1 MISIASKHPVP
12 EESRLPAFPVQNNPS
27 DRLISICP
35 LPQKDSTRIKSTAS
49 IYHKNI
55 QYATETESRHPRS
68 RTHRSEDGY
77 HPDGHERS
85 GTVRAEQFA
94 DEFHAQKAYGNYE
107 ALADDPDIDLIYIA
121 TPHSHHFGPARMC
134 LLKGKPV
141 LCEKAFTAN
150 AREAEE
156 LIRIAQEKQVFLAE
170 AIWTRYMPFS
180 RTIRELTESGI
191 IGKPMM
197 LTASLGYPIAHKER
211 IVRLELCGGALY
223 DLGVYPINFA
233 LMTFGNDLEK
243 ITSTCMKN
251 EAGVDMQNSI
261 TFTYRDGRMAVMQ
274 TTAFCASDR
283 QGIISGDK
291 GYLVIDNINNPQQA
305 VVYNTDHQETG
316 RYTCPPQITGFEY
329 QVLEAAEA
337 IRQGAIEPA
346 SMPHAETLRVMRML
360 DSLRQ
365 EWGIRFPMD
374 E

>member
-1 MISIASKHPVP
+1 MQQKLKVGILGAGHIA
-12 EESRLPAFPVQNNPS
+12 
-27 DRLISICP
+27 
-35 LPQKDSTRIKSTAS
+35 QKMATTLMGMKEAEL
-49 IYHKNI
+49 
-55 QYATETESRHPRS
+55 YAVAARELS
-68 RTHRSEDGY
+68 
-77 HPDGHERS
+77 
-85 GTVRAEQFA
+85 RAEQFA

-156 LIRIAQEKQVFLAE
+156 LIRIAQEKQVFLSE

-337 IRQGAIEPA
+337 IRQGAIEPT

-360 DSLRQ
+360 DSLRK

>member
-1 MISIASKHPVP
+1 MQQKLKVGILGAGHIARKMAATLQEMKEAELYAVAARELSK
-12 EESRLPAFPVQNNPS
+12 
-27 DRLISICP
+27 
-35 LPQKDSTRIKSTAS
+35 
-49 IYHKNI
+49 
-55 QYATETESRHPRS
+55 
-68 RTHRSEDGY
+68 
-77 HPDGHERS
+77 
-85 GTVRAEQFA
+85 AEQFA
-94 DEFHAQKAYGNYE
+94 NEFQARKAYGNYE

-121 TPHSHHFGPARMC
+121 TPHSHHFAPARMC

-156 LIRIAQEKQVFLAE
+156 LIRIAQEKRVYLAE

-180 RTIRELTESGI
+180 RTIRELTENGI

-197 LTASLGYPIAHKER
+197 LTASLGYPISQVER
-211 IVRLELCGGALY
+211 IIRPELCGGALY

-233 LMTFGNDLEK
+233 LMTFGGNIDK
-243 ITSTCMKN
+243 VTSTCVKN

-283 QGIISGDK
+283 QGIVSGDK
-291 GYLVIDNINNPQQA
+291 GYLVIDNINNPQLA
-305 VVYNTDHQETG
+305 VAYNADHQETA

>member
-1 MISIASKHPVP
+1 MQQKLKVGILGAGHIA
-12 EESRLPAFPVQNNPS
+12 
-27 DRLISICP
+27 
-35 LPQKDSTRIKSTAS
+35 QKMATTLMGMKEAEL
-49 IYHKNI
+49 
-55 QYATETESRHPRS
+55 YAVAARELS
-68 RTHRSEDGY
+68 
-77 HPDGHERS
+77 
-85 GTVRAEQFA
+85 RAEQFA
-94 DEFHAQKAYGNYE
+94 NEFHAQKAYGNYE

-121 TPHSHHFGPARMC
+121 TPHSHHFEPARMC

-211 IVRLELCGGALY
+211 IMRLELCGGALY

-305 VVYNTDHQETG
+305 VVYNTDHQETA

-329 QVLEAAEA
+329 QVQEAAEA

>member
-1 MISIASKHPVP
+1 MQQKLKVGILGAGHIARKMAATLQEMKEAELYAVAARELSK
-12 EESRLPAFPVQNNPS
+12 
-27 DRLISICP
+27 
-35 LPQKDSTRIKSTAS
+35 
-49 IYHKNI
+49 
-55 QYATETESRHPRS
+55 
-68 RTHRSEDGY
+68 
-77 HPDGHERS
+77 
-85 GTVRAEQFA
+85 AEQFA
-94 DEFHAQKAYGNYE
+94 NEFQAQKAYGNYE

-121 TPHSHHFGPARMC
+121 TPHSHHFAPARMC

-150 AREAEE
+150 VREAEE
-156 LIRIAQEKQVFLAE
+156 LIRIAQEKQVYLAE

-180 RTIRELTESGI
+180 RTIRELTENGI

-197 LTASLGYPIAHKER
+197 LTASLGYPISQVER
-211 IVRLELCGGALY
+211 IIRPELCGGALY

-233 LMTFGNDLEK
+233 LMTFGSDIDK
-243 ITSTCMKN
+243 VTSTCVKN

-283 QGIISGDK
+283 QGIVSGDK
-291 GYLVIDNINNPQQA
+291 GYLVIDNINNPQLA
-305 VVYNTDHQETG
+305 VAYNADHQETA

>member
-1 MISIASKHPVP
+1 MQQKLKVGILGAGHIA
-12 EESRLPAFPVQNNPS
+12 
-27 DRLISICP
+27 
-35 LPQKDSTRIKSTAS
+35 QKMATTLMGMKEAEL
-49 IYHKNI
+49 
-55 QYATETESRHPRS
+55 YAVAARELS
-68 RTHRSEDGY
+68 
-77 HPDGHERS
+77 
-85 GTVRAEQFA
+85 RAEQFA

-150 AREAEE
+150 AREAKE

-211 IVRLELCGGALY
+211 IVRLELCGGSLY

>member
-1 MISIASKHPVP
+1 MQQKLKVGILGAGHIA
-12 EESRLPAFPVQNNPS
+12 
-27 DRLISICP
+27 
-35 LPQKDSTRIKSTAS
+35 QKMATTLMGMKEAEL
-49 IYHKNI
+49 
-55 QYATETESRHPRS
+55 YAVAARELS
-68 RTHRSEDGY
+68 
-77 HPDGHERS
+77 
-85 GTVRAEQFA
+85 RAEQFA
-94 DEFHAQKAYGNYE
+94 NEFHAQKAYGNYE

-305 VVYNTDHQETG
+305 VVYNPDHQETG

>member
-1 MISIASKHPVP
+1 MQQKLKVGILGAGHIA
-12 EESRLPAFPVQNNPS
+12 
-27 DRLISICP
+27 
-35 LPQKDSTRIKSTAS
+35 QKMATTLMGMKEAEL
-49 IYHKNI
+49 
-55 QYATETESRHPRS
+55 YAVAARELS
-68 RTHRSEDGY
+68 
-77 HPDGHERS
+77 
-85 GTVRAEQFA
+85 RAEQFA

-121 TPHSHHFGPARMC
+121 TPHSHHFGLARMC

-197 LTASLGYPIAHKER
+197 LTASLGYLIAHKER

>member
-1 MISIASKHPVP
+1 MQQKLKVGILGAGHIA
-12 EESRLPAFPVQNNPS
+12 
-27 DRLISICP
+27 
-35 LPQKDSTRIKSTAS
+35 QKMATTLQEMKEAEL
-49 IYHKNI
+49 
-55 QYATETESRHPRS
+55 YAVAARELS
-68 RTHRSEDGY
+68 
-77 HPDGHERS
+77 
-85 GTVRAEQFA
+85 RAEQFA
-94 DEFHAQKAYGNYE
+94 GEFHAQKAYGNYE

-121 TPHSHHFGPARMC
+121 TPHSHHFGSARMC

-156 LIRIAQEKQVFLAE
+156 LIRIAQEKQVYLAE

-305 VVYNTDHQETG
+305 VVYNTDHQETA

-329 QVLEAAEA
+329 QVQEAAEA
-337 IRQGAIEPA
+337 IRRGAIEPA
-346 SMPHAETLRVMRML
+346 SMPHAETLRVMQML

>member
-1 MISIASKHPVP
+1 MQQKLKVGILGAGHIARKMATTLQEMKEADLYAVAARELSK
-12 EESRLPAFPVQNNPS
+12 
-27 DRLISICP
+27 
-35 LPQKDSTRIKSTAS
+35 
-49 IYHKNI
+49 
-55 QYATETESRHPRS
+55 
-68 RTHRSEDGY
+68 
-77 HPDGHERS
+77 
-85 GTVRAEQFA
+85 AEQFA
-94 DEFHAQKAYGNYE
+94 NEFQARKAYGNYE

-121 TPHSHHFGPARMC
+121 TPHSHHFAPARMC

-156 LIRIAQEKQVFLAE
+156 LIRIAQEKRVYLAE

-180 RTIRELTESGI
+180 RTIRELTENGI

-197 LTASLGYPIAHKER
+197 LTASLGYPISQVER
-211 IVRLELCGGALY
+211 IIRPELCGGALY

-233 LMTFGNDLEK
+233 LMTFGGDIDK
-243 ITSTCMKN
+243 VTSTCVKN

-283 QGIISGDK
+283 QGIVSGDK
-291 GYLVIDNINNPQQA
+291 GYLVIDNINNPQLA
-305 VVYNTDHQETG
+305 VAYNADHQETA

>member
-1 MISIASKHPVP
+1 MQQKLKVGILGAGHIA
-12 EESRLPAFPVQNNPS
+12 
-27 DRLISICP
+27 
-35 LPQKDSTRIKSTAS
+35 QKMATTLMGMKEAEL
-49 IYHKNI
+49 
-55 QYATETESRHPRS
+55 YAVAARELS
-68 RTHRSEDGY
+68 
-77 HPDGHERS
+77 
-85 GTVRAEQFA
+85 RAEQFA

-329 QVLEAAEA
+329 QVLESAEA
-337 IRQGAIEPA
+337 IRQGAIEPS
-346 SMPHAETLRVMRML
+346 SMPHAETLRAMRML
-360 DSLRQ
+360 DSLRKD
-365 EWGIRFPMD
+365 WGIRFPMD
-374 E
+374 D

>member
-1 MISIASKHPVP
+1 MQQKLKVGILGAGHIA
-12 EESRLPAFPVQNNPS
+12 
-27 DRLISICP
+27 
-35 LPQKDSTRIKSTAS
+35 QKMATTLMGMKEAEL
-49 IYHKNI
+49 
-55 QYATETESRHPRS
+55 YAVAARELS
-68 RTHRSEDGY
+68 
-77 HPDGHERS
+77 
-85 GTVRAEQFA
+85 RAEQFA

-121 TPHSHHFGPARMC
+121 TPHSHHFEPARMC

-305 VVYNTDHQETG
+305 VVYNTDHQETA

-329 QVLEAAEA
+329 QVQEAAEA
-337 IRQGAIEPA
+337 IRRGAIEPA
-346 SMPHAETLRVMRML
+346 SMPHAETLRVMQML

>member
-1 MISIASKHPVP
+1 MQQKLKVGILGAGHIA
-12 EESRLPAFPVQNNPS
+12 
-27 DRLISICP
+27 
-35 LPQKDSTRIKSTAS
+35 QKMATTLMGMKEAEL
-49 IYHKNI
+49 
-55 QYATETESRHPRS
+55 YAVAARELS
-68 RTHRSEDGY
+68 
-77 HPDGHERS
+77 
-85 GTVRAEQFA
+85 RAEQFA

-121 TPHSHHFGPARMC
+121 TPHSHHFRPARMC

-274 TTAFCASDR
+274 TTVFCASDR

-337 IRQGAIEPA
+337 IRQEAIEPA

>member
-1 MISIASKHPVP
+1 MQQKLKVGILGAGHIA
-12 EESRLPAFPVQNNPS
+12 
-27 DRLISICP
+27 
-35 LPQKDSTRIKSTAS
+35 QKMATTLMGMKEAEL
-49 IYHKNI
+49 
-55 QYATETESRHPRS
+55 YAVAARELS
-68 RTHRSEDGY
+68 
-77 HPDGHERS
+77 
-85 GTVRAEQFA
+85 RAEQFA

-156 LIRIAQEKQVFLAE
+156 LIRIAQEKQVYLAE

-211 IVRLELCGGALY
+211 IVRLELCGGTLY

-243 ITSTCMKN
+243 ITSTCVKN
-251 EAGVDMQNSI
+251 ETGVDMQNSI

-346 SMPHAETLRVMRML
+346 SMPHAETLRVMQML
-360 DSLRQ
+360 DSLRK

>member
-1 MISIASKHPVP
+1 MQQKLKVGILGAGHIA
-12 EESRLPAFPVQNNPS
+12 
-27 DRLISICP
+27 
-35 LPQKDSTRIKSTAS
+35 QKMATTLMGMKEAEL
-49 IYHKNI
+49 
-55 QYATETESRHPRS
+55 YAVAARELS
-68 RTHRSEDGY
+68 
-77 HPDGHERS
+77 
-85 GTVRAEQFA
+85 RAEQFA

-197 LTASLGYPIAHKER
+197 LTASLGYPIARKER

-360 DSLRQ
+360 DSLRK
-365 EWGIRFPMD
+365 EWSIRFPMD

>member
-1 MISIASKHPVP
+1 MQQKLKVGILGAGHIA
-12 EESRLPAFPVQNNPS
+12 
-27 DRLISICP
+27 
-35 LPQKDSTRIKSTAS
+35 QKMATTLMGMKEAEL
-49 IYHKNI
+49 
-55 QYATETESRHPRS
+55 YAVAARELS
-68 RTHRSEDGY
+68 
-77 HPDGHERS
+77 
-85 GTVRAEQFA
+85 RAEQFA

-150 AREAEE
+150 AREAKE

-360 DSLRQ
+360 DSLRK

>member
-1 MISIASKHPVP
+1 MQQKLKVGILGAGHIA
-12 EESRLPAFPVQNNPS
+12 
-27 DRLISICP
+27 
-35 LPQKDSTRIKSTAS
+35 QKMATTLMGMKEAEL
-49 IYHKNI
+49 
-55 QYATETESRHPRS
+55 YAVAARELS
-68 RTHRSEDGY
+68 
-77 HPDGHERS
+77 
-85 GTVRAEQFA
+85 RAEQFA

-121 TPHSHHFGPARMC
+121 TPHSHHFEPARMC

-360 DSLRQ
+360 DSLRK

>member
-1 MISIASKHPVP
+1 MQQKLKVGILGAGHIA
-12 EESRLPAFPVQNNPS
+12 
-27 DRLISICP
+27 
-35 LPQKDSTRIKSTAS
+35 QKMATTLMGMKEAEL
-49 IYHKNI
+49 
-55 QYATETESRHPRS
+55 YAVAARELS
-68 RTHRSEDGY
+68 
-77 HPDGHERS
+77 
-85 GTVRAEQFA
+85 RAEQFA

-121 TPHSHHFGPARMC
+121 TPHSHHFEPARMC

-156 LIRIAQEKQVFLAE
+156 LIRIAQEKQIFLAE

-360 DSLRQ
+360 DSLRK

>member
-1 MISIASKHPVP
+1 MQQKLKVGILGAGHIA
-12 EESRLPAFPVQNNPS
+12 
-27 DRLISICP
+27 
-35 LPQKDSTRIKSTAS
+35 QKMATTLMGMKEAEL
-49 IYHKNI
+49 
-55 QYATETESRHPRS
+55 YAVAARELS
-68 RTHRSEDGY
+68 
-77 HPDGHERS
+77 
-85 GTVRAEQFA
+85 RAEQFA

-329 QVLEAAEA
+329 QVQEAVEA
-337 IRQGAIEPA
+337 IRRGAIEPA
-346 SMPHAETLRVMRML
+346 SMSHAETLRVMRML

>member
-1 MISIASKHPVP
+1 MQQKLKVGILGAGHIA
-12 EESRLPAFPVQNNPS
+12 
-27 DRLISICP
+27 
-35 LPQKDSTRIKSTAS
+35 QKMATTLMGMKEAEL
-49 IYHKNI
+49 
-55 QYATETESRHPRS
+55 YAVAARELS
-68 RTHRSEDGY
+68 
-77 HPDGHERS
+77 
-85 GTVRAEQFA
+85 RAEQFA

-150 AREAEE
+150 ASEAEE

-233 LMTFGNDLEK
+233 LMAFGNDLEK

>member
-1 MISIASKHPVP
+1 MQQKLKVGILGAGHIARKMATTLQEMKEAELYAVAARELSK
-12 EESRLPAFPVQNNPS
+12 
-27 DRLISICP
+27 
-35 LPQKDSTRIKSTAS
+35 
-49 IYHKNI
+49 
-55 QYATETESRHPRS
+55 
-68 RTHRSEDGY
+68 
-77 HPDGHERS
+77 
-85 GTVRAEQFA
+85 AEQFA
-94 DEFHAQKAYGNYE
+94 NEFQARKAYGNYE

-121 TPHSHHFGPARMC
+121 TPHSHHFAPARMC

-156 LIRIAQEKQVFLAE
+156 LIRIAQEKRVYLAE

-180 RTIRELTESGI
+180 RTIRELTENGI

-197 LTASLGYPIAHKER
+197 LTASLGYPISQVER
-211 IVRLELCGGALY
+211 IIRPELCGGALY

-233 LMTFGNDLEK
+233 LMTFGGNIDK
-243 ITSTCMKN
+243 VTSTCVKN

-283 QGIISGDK
+283 QGIVSGDK
-291 GYLVIDNINNPQQA
+291 GYLVIDNINNPQLA
-305 VVYNTDHQETG
+305 VAYNADHQETA

>member
-1 MISIASKHPVP
+1 MQQKLKVGILGAGHIA
-12 EESRLPAFPVQNNPS
+12 
-27 DRLISICP
+27 
-35 LPQKDSTRIKSTAS
+35 QKMATTLMGMKEAEL
-49 IYHKNI
+49 
-55 QYATETESRHPRS
+55 YAVAARELS
-68 RTHRSEDGY
+68 
-77 HPDGHERS
+77 
-85 GTVRAEQFA
+85 RAEQFA

-337 IRQGAIEPA
+337 IRQGTIEPA
-346 SMPHAETLRVMRML
+346 SMAHAETLRVMRML
-360 DSLRQ
+360 DSLRK

>member
-1 MISIASKHPVP
+1 MQQKLKVGILGAGHIARKMAATLQEMKEAELYAVAARELSK
-12 EESRLPAFPVQNNPS
+12 
-27 DRLISICP
+27 
-35 LPQKDSTRIKSTAS
+35 
-49 IYHKNI
+49 
-55 QYATETESRHPRS
+55 
-68 RTHRSEDGY
+68 
-77 HPDGHERS
+77 
-85 GTVRAEQFA
+85 AEQFA
-94 DEFHAQKAYGNYE
+94 NEFQARKAYGNYE

-121 TPHSHHFGPARMC
+121 TPHSHHFAPARMC

-156 LIRIAQEKQVFLAE
+156 LIRIAQEKQVYLAE

-180 RTIRELTESGI
+180 RTIRELTENGI

-197 LTASLGYPIAHKER
+197 LTASLGYPISQVER
-211 IVRLELCGGALY
+211 IIRPELCGGALY

-233 LMTFGNDLEK
+233 LMTFGGDIDK
-243 ITSTCMKN
+243 VTSTCVKN

-283 QGIISGDK
+283 QGIVSGDK
-291 GYLVIDNINNPQQA
+291 GYLVIDNINNPQLA
-305 VVYNTDHQETG
+305 VAYNADHQETA

>member
-1 MISIASKHPVP
+1 MQQKLKVGILGAGHIA
-12 EESRLPAFPVQNNPS
+12 
-27 DRLISICP
+27 
-35 LPQKDSTRIKSTAS
+35 QKMATTLMGMKEAEL
-49 IYHKNI
+49 
-55 QYATETESRHPRS
+55 YAVAARELS
-68 RTHRSEDGY
+68 
-77 HPDGHERS
+77 
-85 GTVRAEQFA
+85 RAEQFA
-94 DEFHAQKAYGNYE
+94 NEFHAQKAYGNYE

-121 TPHSHHFGPARMC
+121 TPHSHHFEPARMC

-156 LIRIAQEKQVFLAE
+156 LIRIAQEKQVYLAE

-251 EAGVDMQNSI
+251 EAGVDIQNSI

-283 QGIISGDK
+283 QGIISDDK

-305 VVYNTDHQETG
+305 VVYNTDHQETA

-329 QVLEAAEA
+329 QVQEAAEA
-337 IRQGAIEPA
+337 IRRGAIEPA
-346 SMPHAETLRVMRML
+346 SMPHAETLRVMQML

>member
-1 MISIASKHPVP
+1 MQQKLKVGILGAGHIA
-12 EESRLPAFPVQNNPS
+12 
-27 DRLISICP
+27 
-35 LPQKDSTRIKSTAS
+35 QKMATTLMGMKEAEL
-49 IYHKNI
+49 
-55 QYATETESRHPRS
+55 YAVAARELS
-68 RTHRSEDGY
+68 
-77 HPDGHERS
+77 
-85 GTVRAEQFA
+85 RAEQFA

-346 SMPHAETLRVMRML
+346 SMPHAEILRVMRML

>member
-1 MISIASKHPVP
+1 MQQKLKVGILGAGHIA
-12 EESRLPAFPVQNNPS
+12 
-27 DRLISICP
+27 
-35 LPQKDSTRIKSTAS
+35 QKMATTLMGMKEAEL
-49 IYHKNI
+49 
-55 QYATETESRHPRS
+55 YAVAARELS
-68 RTHRSEDGY
+68 
-77 HPDGHERS
+77 
-85 GTVRAEQFA
+85 RAEQFA

-180 RTIRELTESGI
+180 QTIRELTESGI

-360 DSLRQ
+360 DSLRK

>member
-1 MISIASKHPVP
+1 MQQKLKVGILGAGHIA
-12 EESRLPAFPVQNNPS
+12 
-27 DRLISICP
+27 
-35 LPQKDSTRIKSTAS
+35 QKMATTLMGMKEAEL
-49 IYHKNI
+49 
-55 QYATETESRHPRS
+55 YAVAARELS
-68 RTHRSEDGY
+68 
-77 HPDGHERS
+77 
-85 GTVRAEQFA
+85 RAEQFA

-316 RYTCPPQITGFEY
+316 RYTCPPEITGFEY
-329 QVLEAAEA
+329 QVLEAADA

>member
-1 MISIASKHPVP
+1 MQQKLKVGILGAGHIA
-12 EESRLPAFPVQNNPS
+12 
-27 DRLISICP
+27 
-35 LPQKDSTRIKSTAS
+35 QKMATTLMGMKEAEL
-49 IYHKNI
+49 
-55 QYATETESRHPRS
+55 YAVAARELS
-68 RTHRSEDGY
+68 
-77 HPDGHERS
+77 
-85 GTVRAEQFA
+85 RAEQFA

-121 TPHSHHFGPARMC
+121 TPHSHHFRPARMC

-274 TTAFCASDR
+274 TTVFCASDR

-329 QVLEAAEA
+329 QVLEAAGVSA
-337 IRQGAIEPA
+337 SRWTNKSVPA
-346 SMPHAETLRVMRML
+346 
-360 DSLRQ
+360 
-365 EWGIRFPMD
+365 
-374 E
+374 

>member
-1 MISIASKHPVP
+1 MQQKLKVGILGAGHIA
-12 EESRLPAFPVQNNPS
+12 
-27 DRLISICP
+27 
-35 LPQKDSTRIKSTAS
+35 QKMATTLMGMKEAEL
-49 IYHKNI
+49 
-55 QYATETESRHPRS
+55 YAVAARELS
-68 RTHRSEDGY
+68 
-77 HPDGHERS
+77 
-85 GTVRAEQFA
+85 RAEQFA
-94 DEFHAQKAYGNYE
+94 NEFHAQQAYGNYE

-121 TPHSHHFGPARMC
+121 TPHSHHFEPARMC

-360 DSLRQ
+360 DSLRK

>member
-1 MISIASKHPVP
+1 MQQKLKVGILGAGHIA
-12 EESRLPAFPVQNNPS
+12 
-27 DRLISICP
+27 
-35 LPQKDSTRIKSTAS
+35 QKMATTLMGMKEAEL
-49 IYHKNI
+49 
-55 QYATETESRHPRS
+55 YAVAARELS
-68 RTHRSEDGY
+68 
-77 HPDGHERS
+77 
-85 GTVRAEQFA
+85 RAEQFD

>member
-1 MISIASKHPVP
+1 MQQKLKVGILGAGHIA
-12 EESRLPAFPVQNNPS
+12 
-27 DRLISICP
+27 
-35 LPQKDSTRIKSTAS
+35 QKMATTLMGMKEAEL
-49 IYHKNI
+49 
-55 QYATETESRHPRS
+55 YAVAARELS
-68 RTHRSEDGY
+68 
-77 HPDGHERS
+77 
-85 GTVRAEQFA
+85 RAEQFA
-94 DEFHAQKAYGNYE
+94 NEFHAQKAYGNYE

-346 SMPHAETLRVMRML
+346 SMPHAETIRVMRML

>member
-1 MISIASKHPVP
+1 MQQKLKVGILGAGHIA
-12 EESRLPAFPVQNNPS
+12 
-27 DRLISICP
+27 
-35 LPQKDSTRIKSTAS
+35 QKMATTLMGMKEAEL
-49 IYHKNI
+49 
-55 QYATETESRHPRS
+55 YAVAARELS
-68 RTHRSEDGY
+68 
-77 HPDGHERS
+77 
-85 GTVRAEQFA
+85 RAEQFA

-180 RTIRELTESGI
+180 QTIRELTESGI

-360 DSLRQ
+360 DSLRR

>member
-1 MISIASKHPVP
+1 MQQKLKVGILGAGHIARKMAATLQEMKEAELYAVAARELSK
-12 EESRLPAFPVQNNPS
+12 
-27 DRLISICP
+27 
-35 LPQKDSTRIKSTAS
+35 
-49 IYHKNI
+49 
-55 QYATETESRHPRS
+55 
-68 RTHRSEDGY
+68 
-77 HPDGHERS
+77 
-85 GTVRAEQFA
+85 AEQFA
-94 DEFHAQKAYGNYE
+94 NEFQARKAYGNYE

-121 TPHSHHFGPARMC
+121 TPHSHHFAPARMC

-156 LIRIAQEKQVFLAE
+156 LIRIAQEKRVYLAE

-180 RTIRELTESGI
+180 RTIRELTENGI

-197 LTASLGYPIAHKER
+197 LTASLGYPISQVER
-211 IVRLELCGGALY
+211 IIRPELCGGALY

-233 LMTFGNDLEK
+233 LMTFGGDIDK
-243 ITSTCMKN
+243 VTSTCVKN

-283 QGIISGDK
+283 QGIVSGDK
-291 GYLVIDNINNPQQA
+291 GYLVIDNINNPQLA
-305 VVYNTDHQETG
+305 VAYNADHQETA

-337 IRQGAIEPA
+337 IRQGAIEPT

>member
-1 MISIASKHPVP
+1 
-12 EESRLPAFPVQNNPS
+12 
-27 DRLISICP
+27 
-35 LPQKDSTRIKSTAS
+35 
-49 IYHKNI
+49 
-55 QYATETESRHPRS
+55 
-68 RTHRSEDGY
+68 
-77 HPDGHERS
+77 
-85 GTVRAEQFA
+85 
-94 DEFHAQKAYGNYE
+94 
-107 ALADDPDIDLIYIA
+107 
-121 TPHSHHFGPARMC
+121 MC

-156 LIRIAQEKQVFLAE
+156 LIRIAQEKRVYLAE

-180 RTIRELTESGI
+180 RTIRELTENGI

-197 LTASLGYPIAHKER
+197 LTASLGYPISQVER
-211 IVRLELCGGALY
+211 IIRPELCGGALY

-233 LMTFGNDLEK
+233 LMTFGGNIDK
-243 ITSTCMKN
+243 VTSTCVKN

-283 QGIISGDK
+283 QGIVSGDK
-291 GYLVIDNINNPQQA
+291 GCLVIDNINNPQLA
-305 VVYNTDHQETG
+305 VAYNADHQETA

>member
-1 MISIASKHPVP
+1 MQQKLKVGILGAGHIA
-12 EESRLPAFPVQNNPS
+12 
-27 DRLISICP
+27 
-35 LPQKDSTRIKSTAS
+35 QKMATTLMGMKEAEL
-49 IYHKNI
+49 
-55 QYATETESRHPRS
+55 YAVAARELS
-68 RTHRSEDGY
+68 
-77 HPDGHERS
+77 
-85 GTVRAEQFA
+85 RAEQFA

-329 QVLEAAEA
+329 QVLEAAEG

-360 DSLRQ
+360 DSLRK

>member
-1 MISIASKHPVP
+1 MQQKLKVGILGAGHIA
-12 EESRLPAFPVQNNPS
+12 
-27 DRLISICP
+27 
-35 LPQKDSTRIKSTAS
+35 QKMATTLMGMKEAEL
-49 IYHKNI
+49 
-55 QYATETESRHPRS
+55 YAVAARELS
-68 RTHRSEDGY
+68 
-77 HPDGHERS
+77 
-85 GTVRAEQFA
+85 RAEQFA

-329 QVLEAAEA
+329 QVQEAAEA
-337 IRQGAIEPA
+337 IRRGAIEPA

-360 DSLRQ
+360 DSLRK

>member
-1 MISIASKHPVP
+1 MQQKLKVGILGAGHIA
-12 EESRLPAFPVQNNPS
+12 
-27 DRLISICP
+27 
-35 LPQKDSTRIKSTAS
+35 QKMATTLMGMKEAEL
-49 IYHKNI
+49 
-55 QYATETESRHPRS
+55 YAVAARELS
-68 RTHRSEDGY
+68 
-77 HPDGHERS
+77 
-85 GTVRAEQFA
+85 RAEQFA

-134 LLKGKPV
+134 LLKGKPI

-170 AIWTRYMPFS
+170 AIWTRYVPFS

-360 DSLRQ
+360 DSLRK

>member
-1 MISIASKHPVP
+1 MQQKLKVGILGAGHIA
-12 EESRLPAFPVQNNPS
+12 
-27 DRLISICP
+27 
-35 LPQKDSTRIKSTAS
+35 QKMATTLMGMKEAEL
-49 IYHKNI
+49 
-55 QYATETESRHPRS
+55 YAVAARELS
-68 RTHRSEDGY
+68 
-77 HPDGHERS
+77 
-85 GTVRAEQFA
+85 RAEQFA

-329 QVLEAAEA
+329 QVQEAAEA
-337 IRQGAIEPA
+337 IRRGAIEPA
-346 SMPHAETLRVMRML
+346 SMPHAETLRVMQML
-360 DSLRQ
+360 DSLRK

>member
-1 MISIASKHPVP
+1 MQQKLKVGILGAGHIA
-12 EESRLPAFPVQNNPS
+12 
-27 DRLISICP
+27 
-35 LPQKDSTRIKSTAS
+35 QKMATTLMGMKEAEL
-49 IYHKNI
+49 
-55 QYATETESRHPRS
+55 YAVAARELS
-68 RTHRSEDGY
+68 
-77 HPDGHERS
+77 
-85 GTVRAEQFA
+85 RAEQFA

-305 VVYNTDHQETG
+305 VVYNTDH
-316 RYTCPPQITGFEY
+316 
-329 QVLEAAEA
+329 
-337 IRQGAIEPA
+337 
-346 SMPHAETLRVMRML
+346 
-360 DSLRQ
+360 
-365 EWGIRFPMD
+365 
-374 E
+374 

>member
-1 MISIASKHPVP
+1 MQQKLKVGILGAGHIA
-12 EESRLPAFPVQNNPS
+12 
-27 DRLISICP
+27 
-35 LPQKDSTRIKSTAS
+35 QKMATTLMGMKEAEL
-49 IYHKNI
+49 
-55 QYATETESRHPRS
+55 YAVAARELS
-68 RTHRSEDGY
+68 
-77 HPDGHERS
+77 
-85 GTVRAEQFA
+85 RAEQFA
-94 DEFHAQKAYGNYE
+94 NEFHAQKAYGNYE

-121 TPHSHHFGPARMC
+121 TPHSHHFEPARMC

-305 VVYNTDHQETG
+305 VVYNTDHQETA

-329 QVLEAAEA
+329 QVQEAAEA
-337 IRQGAIEPA
+337 IRRGAIEPA
-346 SMPHAETLRVMRML
+346 SMPHAETLRIMQML